1 MQPRRWTLHPLRLP
15 LAVALLAIAIMAL
28 ATCAGEDE
36 AVVDCGEDVSFESTD
51 GITLCGRHYG
61 NGEVTVVLA
70 HMRPS
75 DQESWTPLAETL
87 ADEGYSA
94 FTFNFRGYA
103 PSGGAKEIGLIDFD
117 LGGALD
123 YLATLGVQRPVL
135 VGASMGGTAAVKA
148 AANRDVAAV
157 IALSAPKEI
166 DGLSAVESIDRATAP
181 MLVIVAEDD
190 TSARLDGAAIYD
202 AANEPKLFEVYTGGE
217 HGTELVFGRHRE
229 LVQARILEFL
239 EIYAQ

>member
-1 MQPRRWTLHPLRLP
+1 MQPRRLP
-15 LAVALLAIAIMAL
+15 LAVALLAVVIAAL
-28 ATCAGEDE
+28 AACSGEAE
-36 AVVDCGEDVSFESTD
+36 VDCGDDVAFESTD
-51 GITLCGRHYG
+51 GTTLCGRHYG
-61 NGEVTVVLA
+61 NGDVTVVLA

-94 FTFNFRGYA
+94 FTFNFRGYE
-103 PSGGAKEIGLIDFD
+103 PSGGDKEIGLIDFD

-148 AANRDVAAV
+148 AANRDVAGV
-157 IALSAPKEI
+157 IALSASKEI

-217 HGTELVFGRHRE
+217 HGTDLVFGRHSE

>member
-1 MQPRRWTLHPLRLP
+1 MQPRHSTLRFPRLP
-15 LAVALLAIAIMAL
+15 SAITLLAVALLAL
-28 ATCAGEDE
+28 AACSGEDE
-36 AVVDCGEDVSFESTD
+36 AVVDCGEDVAFESTD

-61 NGEVTVVLA
+61 NGAVTVVLA

-94 FTFNFRGYA
+94 FTFNFRGYE
-103 PSGGAKEIGLIDFD
+103 PSGGDKEIGLIDLD

-123 YLATLGVQRPVL
+123 YLATLGVKRPVL
-135 VGASMGGTAAVKA
+135 VGASMGGTAAVKV
-148 AANRDVAAV
+148 AANRDVAGV
-157 IALSAPKEI
+157 IAYSAPKDIE
-166 DGLSAVESIDRATAP
+166 GLSAVEFIDRATAP
-181 MLVIVAEDD
+181 LLVVVAEDD

-217 HGTELVFGRHRE
+217 HGTDLVFGRHSE
-229 LVQARILEFL
+229 LVEARVLEFL